1 MILTELATATATAAP
16 STSTRTASAPWFAA
30 WFDSPHYH
38 TLYAHRSD
46 TEAAAFIDALIDR
59 LQPGDDASILDL
71 GCGAG
76 RHARYLASKGF
87 GVTGLDLSAASI
99 HRAQRFER
107 PGLRF
112 LRHDMR
118 VPFGQQAFDY
128 VFNMFTSFGYF
139 ADAAEHQLVVRNIAN
154 ALQPGGRLV
163 LDYLNVH
170 HAEARL
176 TPAEIKQIDGVTY
189 RVTRWSDSTHF
200 YKRIQID
207 AAADAAAG
215 EHVERVAKLTYAD
228 FDDMFTRCGLS
239 IEAVYGDYAL
249 QPYDVRTSP
258 RLILVA
264 RRIGG

>member
-1 MILTELATATATAAP
+1 MM
-16 STSTRTASAPWFAA
+16 TSTRTASTPWFAA

-87 GVTGLDLSAASI
+87 DVTGLDLSAASI
-99 HRAQRFER
+99 RRAQRFER

-112 LRHDMR
+112 RRHDMR
-118 VPFGQQAFDY
+118 VPFGRQAFDY

-139 ADAAEHQLVVRNIAN
+139 ADAAEHQRVVRNIAN

-163 LDYLNVH
+163 LDYLNVP

-176 TPAEIKQIDGVTY
+176 TPSEIKPIDGVTY

-207 AAADAAAG
+207 TADAADTDAGAG
-215 EHVERVAKLTYAD
+215 EHVERVAKFTYAD
-228 FDDMFTRCGLS
+228 FDDMFARSGLS

-249 QPYDVRTSP
+249 QLYDVQTSP

-264 RRIGG
+264 RRISR